1 MRILAISDLRG
12 ATNRL
17 SQLHDLIQKK
27 RIDAVVFSGN
37 IIDEDARYKAYVE
50 ARARGEKAH
59 IDAQTLDALEKK
71 AVAAYEAFFDEMG
84 KLDIPVFVVPGELD
98 APKRLYYQAAL
109 NHEIIE
115 PNIFMLHRSFS
126 PALESYNFAI
136 AGFGGRIANN
146 GQEWEVD
153 LAQIYPSWLPVFA
166 LDFVRHFDQE
176 PILVF
181 HQPPKWGELDIH
193 GQTHIGHD
201 AIDHVIKTF
210 HPKYAF
216 VGAARDGQG
225 TARIGTT
232 LVVNPGWLK
241 DGHYAILDTRSNG
254 VLFGQLPGKI
264 STQPFDKIAA

>member
-1 MRILAISDLRG
+1 MRILALTDLRG
-12 ATNRL
+12 ATHRL
-17 SQLHDLIQKK
+17 PQVLDLVGKK

-37 IIDEDARYKAYVE
+37 IIDEDARYAAYVD
-50 ARARGEKAH
+50 ARAQGQKATM
-59 IDAQTLDALEKK
+59 DAQLLDELEKK
-71 AVAAYEAFFDEMG
+71 AVAAFEAFFDEMG

-115 PNIFMLHRSFS
+115 PNIFLVHRSFS
-126 PALESYNFAI
+126 PALESYNFAV
-136 AGFGGRIANN
+136 AGFGGRIAED
-146 GQEWEVD
+146 GQEWEVE

-181 HQPPKWGELDIH
+181 HNPPKWGELDGH
-193 GQTHIGHD
+193 GQDRIGHE
-201 AIDHVIKTF
+201 AIDHVIKTY

-225 TARIGTT
+225 TTRIGTT

-241 DGHYAILDTRSNG
+241 DGRYAILDTRTNG
-254 VLFGQLPGKI
+254 VIFGQLAEEGAEIGHEP
-264 STQPFDKIAA
+264 ALA